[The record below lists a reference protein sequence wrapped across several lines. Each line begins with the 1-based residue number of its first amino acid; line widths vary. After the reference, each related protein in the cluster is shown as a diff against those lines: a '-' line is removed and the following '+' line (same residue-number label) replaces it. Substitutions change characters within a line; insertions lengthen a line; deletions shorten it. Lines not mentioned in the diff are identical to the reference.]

1 MFRLLRNMKSLI
13 WIFTFVIVF
22 VAGQAVA
29 ELSLPEYMSDI
40 INNGIYEDY
49 EPLYQYAEMD
59 TPSGFSIDEEK
70 KATGYD
76 VNKMPIFYMKD
87 GFSTVD
93 LKDAYSE
100 AFDIVTFEF
109 QDIRVSNSKVLFDE
123 VLMPFINSLD
133 KFQGK
138 TYDSLTPQEEREY
151 KEALSKL
158 FVVETIPESG
168 TNDPVNLDTFLSLE
182 SDTDEAS
189 EEEGG
194 LWKNPTIRKLLASC
208 FKCMKHSE
216 YGNVMP
222 IPLDVDG
229 TWLETDEY
237 GHALDQSKVQYVI
250 DEETDRYAV
259 MYDYEII
266 LCHRVFGYAYK
277 YVDGLKWDKN
287 HLGISEADAQKQ
299 AETYNKEHGIDT
311 SEKSWFGKILDNL
324 SFVKTE
330 RQVNRDEAKGIYT
343 EAMTAEDVMLPDGAT
358 TQTSDFS
365 YILKKGGMMLLF
377 AFIAFL
383 TGGLA
388 AFTSAEVVARFSS
401 IVRKQVFDK
410 VETFS
415 GAEFDKFS
423 TASLI
428 TRSTNDINQIQN
440 IFLLILRTAL
450 GAPITIV
457 GGLILSLRI
466 SVDMT
471 LVILYPLPLLFI
483 GAGIAAKIV
492 FPIFDVIQKKVDR
505 LTLIMRENL
514 TGIRVVRAF
523 NRQESEAV
531 RFREVN
537 DSLTKSAITVNRWT
551 ALMAPAV
558 TVVMNITGLGIIY
571 VAARLIADGDTDMNI
586 GDMLA
591 IQQYIALTMTA
602 LVMLAVVLVMYP
614 RAATSAK
621 RINEILDTKLSL
633 YDHDYATVNT
643 TDVGK
648 VEFRDVTFKY
658 EDTAE
663 QAILKKITFTAEKG
677 KTTAIVG
684 GTGSGKSTLIGLI
697 PRMYDVTSGAVLV
710 DGQDVRTMPQTDL
723 RAKIGYVPQ
732 KSMLFSGTI
741 ADNLRFGKK
750 TATDAE
756 LWDALRIAQSEDFV
770 RNKEGMLDH
779 VVEQG
784 GGNFSGGQK
793 QRLSIARA
801 IVRRPE
807 IYVFD
812 DSFSALD
819 FLTDKNLRGAL
830 KEITSDSA
838 VIIVAQRIGTIID
851 ADNIIVLDNGEIVGM
866 GKHDYLLRNCDV
878 YRDIALSQMSKEE
891 LGL

>member
-13 WIFTFVIVF
+13 WIFALVVIF
-22 VAGQAVA
+22 VAGQAIS

-49 EPLYQYAEMD
+49 EPLYKYAEMD
-59 TPSGFSIDEEK
+59 TPSGFTIEEESD
-70 KATGYD
+70 ATGYD
-76 VNKMPIFYMKD
+76 VDKMPIFYMKD

-93 LKDAYSE
+93 IKDAYQKQ
-100 AFDIVTFEF
+100 FDAVSFEF
-109 QDIRVSNSKVLFDE
+109 QDIKVSNSKVLFEDI
-123 VLMPFINSLD
+123 LMPFINSL
-133 KFQGK
+133 KPFQGK
-138 TYDSLTPQEEREY
+138 KYTELTEQEKIDY
-151 KEALSKL
+151 KQALSQL
-158 FVVETIPESG
+158 LIVETIPDSG
-168 TNDPVNLDTFLSLE
+168 DTVNLNTFLELE
-182 SDTDEAS
+182 SDTNEAS

-194 LWKNPTIRKLLASC
+194 LWQNETVRRLLASC
-208 FKCMKHSE
+208 FACMKHSV

-222 IPLDVDG
+222 VPVDEDNN
-229 TWLETDEY
+229 WLETDEH
-237 GHALDQSKVQYVI
+237 GQAIDVDKIQYVV
-250 DEETDRYAV
+250 DEETERYAV

-266 LCHRVFGYAYK
+266 LCHRVYGYAYK
-277 YVDGLKWDKN
+277 YVNGEKWVE
-287 HLGISEADAQKQ
+287 HELGTSYQYAKEQADR
-299 AETYNKEHGIDT
+299 YNKEHGLDGEQT
-311 SEKSWFGKILDNL
+311 WLDKIFDNL
-324 SFVKTE
+324 SFVRTE
-330 RQVNRDEAKGIYT
+330 RQKERDEANDIHR
-343 EAMTAEDVMLPDGAT
+343 EALVAEDMLLPDGEKI
-358 TQTSDFS
+358 QTSDFS
-365 YILKKGGMMLLF
+365 YILKKGGMMMLF
-377 AFIAFL
+377 AFLAFL
-383 TGGLA
+383 TGGIA
-388 AFTSAEVVARFSS
+388 AYTSAEVVARFSS

-415 GAEFDKFS
+415 SAEFDKFS

-492 FPIFDVIQKKVDR
+492 FPIFDVIQTKVDR

-523 NRQESEAV
+523 NRQDNEAE
-531 RFREVN
+531 RFRTVN

-558 TVVMNITGLGIIY
+558 TVAMNVTGLGIIY
-571 VAARLIADGDTDMNI
+571 VAADLIAKGNTDMNI

-621 RINEILDTKLSL
+621 RINEILDTKLTLFDCEDAKDIS
-633 YDHDYATVNT
+633 
-643 TDVGK
+643 TDTGK
-648 VEFRDVTFKY
+648 VEFCNVSFKY
-658 EDTAE
+658 EESAE
-663 QAILKKITFTAEKG
+663 QYILKDINFVAEKG

-697 PRMYDVTSGAVLV
+697 PRLYDVSIGEVKV
-710 DGQDVRTMPQTDL
+710 GGQDVKTMPQEDL
-723 RAKIGYVPQ
+723 RYKIGFVPQ

-750 TATDAE
+750 DATDEE

-770 RNKEGMLDH
+770 KNKEGMLEH
-779 VVEQG
+779 IVEQG

-801 IVRRPE
+801 IVRRPD
-807 IYVFD
+807 IYIFD

-819 FLTDKNLRGAL
+819 FLTDKNLRTAL
-830 KEITSDSA
+830 KDITKDSA

-851 ADNIIVLDNGEIVGM
+851 ADNIIVLDNGSIVGE
-866 GKHDYLLRNCDV
+866 GKHDQLLRECDV

>member
-1 MFRLLRNMKSLI
+1 MKSLI
-13 WIFTFVIVF
+13 WIFALVVIF
-22 VAGQAVA
+22 VAGQAVS

-49 EPLYQYAEMD
+49 EPLYIYEEMA
-59 TPSGFSIDEEK
+59 TPSGFTIEEESA
-70 KATGYD
+70 ATGYD
-76 VNKMPIFYMKD
+76 VNKMPVFYMKD
-87 GFSTVD
+87 GFSTID
-93 LKDAYSE
+93 IKAAYEE
-100 AFDIVTFEF
+100 AFEDQVDFEF
-109 QDIRVSNSKVLFDE
+109 QDIKVSDSKVLFED
-123 VLMPFINSLD
+123 VLMPFINSL
-133 KFQGK
+133 KPFQGK
-138 TYDSLTPQEEREY
+138 TYSELSLQEKTDY
-151 KEALSKL
+151 KNALSKL
-158 FVVETIPESG
+158 IVVDTIPDSG
-168 TNDPVNLDTFLSLE
+168 SNAAVNLDTFLELE
-182 SDTDEAS
+182 SDTDDAS
-189 EEEGG
+189 QQQGG
-194 LWKNPTIRKLLASC
+194 LWNNETVRKLLASC
-208 FKCMKHSE
+208 FACMKHSI

-222 IPLDVDG
+222 IPIDENNARI
-229 TWLETDEY
+229 ETDEY
-237 GHALDQSKVQYVI
+237 GQALELDKVQYVI
-250 DEETDRYAV
+250 DEDTERYAV

-277 YVDGLKWDKN
+277 YVDGAKWIK
-287 HLGISEADAQKQ
+287 HKLGTSYQHAKQQADR
-299 AETYNKEHGIDT
+299 YNIEHDIDT
-311 SEKSWFGKILDNL
+311 SEKSWFSKLIDNL

-330 RQVNRDEAKGIYT
+330 RQVERDRQNGIYT
-343 EAMTAEDVMLPDGAT
+343 EPMTAEDMLLPDGST

-377 AFIAFL
+377 AFLAFL
-383 TGGLA
+383 TGGIA

-415 GAEFDKFS
+415 SREFDQFS

-450 GAPITIV
+450 GAPITII
-457 GGLILSLRI
+457 GGLILSLNI

-471 LVILYPLPLLFI
+471 LVILYPLPFLFI
-483 GAGIAAKIV
+483 GAAIAAKIV
-492 FPIFDVIQKKVDR
+492 FPIFDVIQTKVDR

-523 NRQESEAV
+523 NRQGNEAE

-558 TVVMNITGLGIIY
+558 TVAMNITGLGIIY
-571 VAARLIADGDTDMNI
+571 VAARLIADGNTDMNI

-621 RINEILDTKLSL
+621 RINEILDTKLTLFDAQDAKDNS
-633 YDHDYATVNT
+633 TE
-643 TDVGK
+643 VGK
-648 VEFRDVTFKY
+648 VEFNNVNFKY
-658 EDTAE
+658 EDNAE
-663 QAILKKITFTAEKG
+663 QYILKNINFVAEKG

-697 PRMYDVTSGAVLV
+697 PRLYDVTDGEVKV
-710 DGQDVRTMPQTDL
+710 GGQDVKTMPQEAL
-723 RAKIGYVPQ
+723 RYKIGYVPQ

-750 TATDAE
+750 DATEKE

-770 RNKEGMLDH
+770 KNKEGMLEH
-779 VVEQG
+779 IVEQG

-807 IYVFD
+807 IYIFD

-819 FLTDKNLRGAL
+819 FLTDKNLRTAL
-830 KEITSDSA
+830 KDITKDSA

-851 ADNIIVLDNGEIVGM
+851 ADNIIVLDNGEIVGE
-866 GKHDYLLRNCDV
+866 GKHEYLLHNCDV

>member
-1 MFRLLRNMKSLI
+1 MFKLLRNMKTLI
-13 WIFTFVIVF
+13 WIFALVVIF
-22 VAGQAVA
+22 VAGQAVS

-49 EPLYQYAEMD
+49 EPLYEYAEMD

-76 VNKMPIFYMKD
+76 VNKMPIFYMQD

-93 LKDAYSE
+93 LRQAYME
-100 AFDIVTFEF
+100 TAKADVTIEF
-109 QDIRVSNSKVLFDE
+109 QDIRVSNSKVLFDD
-123 VLMPFINSLD
+123 VLMPFINSLK

-138 TYDSLTPQEEREY
+138 KYAELTTQEELEY

-158 FVVETIPESG
+158 LVVEKIPESG
-168 TNDPVNLDTFLSLE
+168 SSEPVNLDTFLELE
-182 SDTDEAS
+182 SDTDDAS

-194 LWKNPTIRKLLASC
+194 LWENPTIRKLLAAC
-208 FKCMKHSE
+208 FRCMKRSE

-222 IPLDVDG
+222 IPLDQDG
-229 TWLETDEY
+229 NWLETDKH
-237 GHALDQSKVQYVI
+237 GHALEEAKVQYVL
-250 DEETDRYAV
+250 DEETGRYAV

-277 YVDGLKWDKN
+277 YVDGRKWIK
-287 HLGISEADAQKQ
+287 HSLGVSDAEAKEQ
-299 AETYNKEHGIDT
+299 ADIYNANNNVDT

-330 RQVNRDEAKGIYT
+330 RQIKRDEAKGIYT
-343 EAMTAEDVMLPDGAT
+343 AKTAEDLLLPDGDT
-358 TQTSDFS
+358 TQKSDFG
-365 YILKKGGMMLLF
+365 YILEKGGMMLLF
-377 AFIAFL
+377 AFLAFL

-388 AFTSAEVVARFSS
+388 AYTSAEVVARFSS

-415 GAEFDKFS
+415 VAEFDAFS

-450 GAPITIV
+450 GAPITII

-483 GAGIAAKIV
+483 GAGVAAKIV

-523 NRQESEAV
+523 NRQSSEAE
-531 RFREVN
+531 RFRAVN

-558 TVVMNITGLGIIY
+558 TVTMNITGLGIIY

-621 RINEILDTKLSL
+621 RINEILDTKISL
-633 YDHDYATVNT
+633 LDQEDACVNT
-643 TDVGK
+643 TKTGT
-648 VEFRDVTFKY
+648 VEFLDVSFKY
-658 EDTAE
+658 EENAE
-663 QAILKKITFTAEKG
+663 QYILKNITFTAEKG

-684 GTGSGKSTLIGLI
+684 GTGSGKTTLISLI
-697 PRMYDVTSGAVLV
+697 PRLYDVSEGSVLV
-710 DGQDVRTMPQTDL
+710 DGQDVRTMPQIDL
-723 RAKIGYVPQ
+723 REKIGYVPQ

-750 TATDAE
+750 DATEEE
-756 LWDALRIAQSEDFV
+756 LWSALRIAQSEDFV
-770 RNKEGMLDH
+770 RNKDGMLEH
-779 VVEQG
+779 TVEQG

-801 IVRRPE
+801 VVRRPE
-807 IYVFD
+807 IYIFD

-830 KEITSDSA
+830 KEITTDSA

-851 ADNIIVLDNGEIVGM
+851 ADNILVLDNGEIVGM
-866 GKHDYLLRNCDV
+866 GKHEELLRNCDV

>member
-1 MFRLLRNMKSLI
+1 MKTLI
-13 WIFTFVIVF
+13 WIFTLVVIF
-22 VAGQAVA
+22 VAGQAVS

-49 EPLYQYAEMD
+49 EPLYTYAEMD
-59 TPSGFSIDEEK
+59 TPSGFSIEEEK

-100 AFDIVTFEF
+100 AFDIVDFEF
-109 QDIRVSNSKVLFDE
+109 QDIRVSNSQVLFDE
-123 VLMPFINSLD
+123 VLMPFVNSLK

-138 TYDSLTPQEEREY
+138 TYASMTQAEQAEY
-151 KEALSKL
+151 KQALSKL
-158 FVVETIPESG
+158 LVVETIPASG
-168 TNDPVNLDTFLSLE
+168 SSEPVTLDTFLSLE
-182 SDTDEAS
+182 SDTDDAS
-189 EEEGG
+189 AEEGG
-194 LWKNPTIRKLLASC
+194 LWQNPTIRKLLASC
-208 FKCMKHSE
+208 FMCMKHSE

-222 IPLDVDG
+222 IPLAEDG
-229 TWLETDEY
+229 SWLETDEW
-237 GHALDQSKVQYVI
+237 GHALEADKVQYVM
-250 DEETDRYAV
+250 DAETERYAV

-277 YVDGLKWDKN
+277 YVDGNKWVKHN
-287 HLGISEADAQKQ
+287 LGVSESEAQQQ
-299 AETYNKEHGIDT
+299 ADTYNKEHKIDT
-311 SEKSWFGKILDNL
+311 SEKSWLGKILDNL

-330 RQVNRDEAKGIYT
+330 RQIERDRQRGKYT
-343 EAMTAEDVMLPDGAT
+343 QAMTAEDILIPDGET

-377 AFIAFL
+377 AFLAFL

-415 GAEFDKFS
+415 GAEFDAFS

-483 GAGIAAKIV
+483 GAFLAAKIV

-558 TVVMNITGLGIIY
+558 TVVMNITGLAIIY
-571 VAARLIADGDTDMNI
+571 VAARLLADGDTDMNI

-633 YDHDYATVNT
+633 FDHDYATVST
-643 TDVGK
+643 TETGK
-648 VEFRDVTFKY
+648 VEFKDVSFKY
-658 EDTAE
+658 EENAE
-663 QAILKKITFTAEKG
+663 QYILKNITFTAEKG

-697 PRMYDVTSGAVLV
+697 PRMYDVTQGTVMV
-710 DGQDVRTMPQTDL
+710 DGQDVRTMPQTAL
-723 RAKIGYVPQ
+723 REKIGYVPQ

-750 TATDAE
+750 TATESE
-756 LWDALRIAQSEDFV
+756 LWDALRVAQSEDFV
-770 RNKEGMLDH
+770 KSKDGMLEH
-779 VVEQG
+779 MVEQG

-807 IYVFD
+807 IYIFD

-830 KEITSDSA
+830 KEITTQSA

-851 ADNIIVLDNGEIVGM
+851 ADNIIVLDNGEIVGS